1 MFKPS
6 MSAEIQD
13 WITPRQVEVV
23 KVETLAEQ
31 FERIQQRAKELR
43 EAMRPRY
50 LCHERIGCGAWMDG
64 RTGHVRTSGPS
75 NGRRESLVVQVRRTA
90 A

>member
-23 KVETLAEQ
+23 KVETRAEQ
-31 FERIQQRAKELR
+31 FERIQQRAKELK
-43 EAMRPRY
+43 EAMGPRY
-50 LCHERIGCGAWMDG
+50 LCHEKNRVRRLDG
-64 RTGHVRTSGPS
+64 RTYRPRGTSTNVRAIK
-75 NGRRESLVVQVRRTA
+75 RA

>member
-1 MFKPS
+1 VMFKPS

-23 KVETLAEQ
+23 KVATHAEQ
-31 FERIQQRAKELR
+31 LERIQQRAKELK
-43 EAMRPRY
+43 EAMGPRY
-50 LCHERIGCGAWMDG
+50 LCHEKNRVRRLDG
-64 RTGHVRTSGPS
+64 RTYRPRGTTSANVRAIK
-75 NGRRESLVVQVRRTA
+75 RA

>member
-6 MSAEIQD
+6 MSAAIQD

-23 KVETLAEQ
+23 KVETRAEQ
-31 FERIQQRAKELR
+31 LERIQQRAKELK
-43 EAMRPRY
+43 EAMGPRY
-50 LCHERIGCGAWMDG
+50 LCHEKNRVRRLDG
-64 RTGHVRTSGPS
+64 RTYRPRGAMNANVRAIK
-75 NGRRESLVVQVRRTA
+75 RA

>member
-1 MFKPS
+1 MLKPS

-23 KVETLAEQ
+23 KVATHAEQ
-31 FERIQQRAKELR
+31 LERIQQRAKELK
-43 EAMRPRY
+43 EAMGPRY
-50 LCHERIGCGAWMDG
+50 LCHEKNRVRRLDG
-64 RTGHVRTSGPS
+64 RTYRPRGTISTNVRAIK
-75 NGRRESLVVQVRRTA
+75 RA

>member
-43 EAMRPRY
+43 EAMGPRY
-50 LCHERIGCGAWMDG
+50 LCHEKNRVRRLDG
-64 RTGHVRTSGPS
+64 RTYRPRGAMSTNVRAIK
-75 NGRRESLVVQVRRTA
+75 RA

>member
-1 MFKPS
+1 MMLKPS

-23 KVETLAEQ
+23 KVETPAEQ
-31 FERIQQRAKELR
+31 LERIQQRAKELR
-43 EAMRPRY
+43 EAMGPRY
-50 LCHERIGCGAWMDG
+50 LCHEKNRVRRLDG
-64 RTGHVRTSGPS
+64 RTYRPRGAINANVRAIK
-75 NGRRESLVVQVRRTA
+75 RA

>member
-1 MFKPS
+1 MMFKPR

-13 WITPRQVEVV
+13 WITPRHVEVV

-43 EAMRPRY
+43 EAMGPRY
-50 LCHERIGCGAWMDG
+50 LCHEKNRVRRLDG
-64 RTGHVRTSGPS
+64 RTFRPRTNVRAIK
-75 NGRRESLVVQVRRTA
+75 RA

>member
-1 MFKPS
+1 MMFKPR

-23 KVETLAEQ
+23 KVETRAEEL
-31 FERIQQRAKELR
+31 ERIQQRAKELR
-43 EAMRPRY
+43 EAMGPRY
-50 LCHERIGCGAWMDG
+50 LCHEKNRVQRLDG
-64 RTGHVRTSGPS
+64 RTYRPRTNVRAIK
-75 NGRRESLVVQVRRTA
+75 RA

>member
-6 MSAEIQD
+6 MSAAIQD

-23 KVETLAEQ
+23 KVETRAEQ
-31 FERIQQRAKELR
+31 LERIQQRAKELK
-43 EAMRPRY
+43 EAMGPRY
-50 LCHERIGCGAWMDG
+50 LCHEKNRVRRLDG
-64 RTGHVRTSGPS
+64 RTYRPRVAMNANVRAIK
-75 NGRRESLVVQVRRTA
+75 RA

>member
-6 MSAEIQD
+6 MSTAIQD

-23 KVETLAEQ
+23 KVETPAEQ
-31 FERIQQRAKELR
+31 LERIQQRAKELR
-43 EAMRPRY
+43 EAMGPRY
-50 LCHERIGCGAWMDG
+50 LCHEKNRVQRLDG
-64 RTGHVRTSGPS
+64 RTYRPRTNVRAIK
-75 NGRRESLVVQVRRTA
+75 RA

>member
-1 MFKPS
+1 MMFKPS

-23 KVETLAEQ
+23 KVSTHADQL
-31 FERIQQRAKELR
+31 ERIQQRAKELKD
-43 EAMRPRY
+43 AMGPRY
-50 LCHERIGCGAWMDG
+50 LCHEKNRVRRLDG
-64 RTGHVRTSGPS
+64 RTYRPRGTINTNVRTIK
-75 NGRRESLVVQVRRTA
+75 RA